1 MRLLAILFTVWVAAI
16 ITAFLM
22 SGCAALPQNTAHRV
36 DLKTG
41 ICSATAVGPHTL
53 LSAGHCF
60 TDKHSILIDGKP
72 AAVLNVIPDGA
83 DHVLVIV
90 TATFTDIATR
100 GQMPGVGG
108 NVEYWGNPDGLHD
121 IYRRGYI
128 VGPVVVDDK
137 YIILL
142 NANGAGP
149 ASRRHL
155 AGMAGH
161 ADGLPEVHGHAAA
174 SVHGQAVGRD
184 PVSALHKQ
192 EAPAVSAARAIL
204 LGEVSTDL

>member
-1 MRLLAILFTVWVAAI
+1 MRLLAILAI
-16 ITAFLM
+16 FLLA
-22 SGCAALPQNTAHRV
+22 GCAALPQNTAHRV

-41 ICSATAVGPHTL
+41 ICSGTAVGTHTL

-137 YIILL
+137 YIVLL
-142 NANGAGP
+142 NANGAGGDSG
-149 ASRRHL
+149 AGVFNDAGQLVGVISL
-155 AGMAGH
+155 AWQDTQMVYLKFMGMQPLQFTA
-161 ADGLPEVHGHAAA
+161 
-174 SVHGQAVGRD
+174 
-184 PVSALHKQ
+184 KQ
-192 EAPAVSAARAIL
+192 WAQIR
-204 LGEVSTDL
+204 